1 MNFPDE
7 PFFRFVYWIIN
18 TPSIGG
24 LVVVLASGAMLIS
37 ALVIL
42 YWVMRGA
49 QADESDVYVYPTETL
64 LGHDEAE

>member
-7 PFFRFVYWIIN
+7 PLFHFIYWIIN

-24 LVVVLASGAMLIS
+24 LVVVLVSGMLLTS
-37 ALVIL
+37 AIFTL

-49 QADESDVYVYPTETL
+49 QADELDVYVYPTETL
-64 LGHDEAE
+64 LEHDEAE